1 MNLSEVKKIVKAM
14 NTYHAWN
21 GGDFRV
27 EEVKGINKDNRN
39 KDYAEVYTEDSI
51 YTTGVD
57 RHKDTENPFNTGEGW
72 WTMEYVVENE
82 ANKLMRNEERFFHI
96 SVGRND
102 TKGHNR
108 ERVPF
113 RTEYRIS
120 ISDAYDGNLKNV
132 HIDLYVNYKKLM
144 STKDTINMDTLID
157 RPQVI
162 GSQIVEISDG
172 IE

>member
-1 MNLSEVKKIVKAM
+1 
-14 NTYHAWN
+14 
-21 GGDFRV
+21 
-27 EEVKGINKDNRN
+27 
-39 KDYAEVYTEDSI
+39 
-51 YTTGVD
+51 
-57 RHKDTENPFNTGEGW
+57 
-72 WTMEYVVENE
+72 MEYVVENE
-82 ANKLMRNEERFFHI
+82 ANKLMRNEERFLHI